1 MEIGKLPHRLHPTP
15 INHNNFSTILDP
27 VHNSSSHFEPTTG
40 ELVQDHKSPH
50 INIFSF
56 FDLNQIVDATFDV
69 LFIEEGDYFVE
80 DLEVVVD
87 CLDGF
92 GWLVSLE
99 QLRQAVM
106 VTAEVVNQDIA
117 ILTGVA
123 DITECI
129 GLATEDVD
137 VAASFIKMEV
147 LDTGL
152 TFLAVQGEFTTTA
165 DGDGLSTY

>member
-1 MEIGKLPHRLHPTP
+1 MLVEEKELSAFSQIESLIDNRLFFRILDHYLVLVNFRQLKSLQKAHSRCTLKRSLHYLASNLVTVNTNLILMEIGKLPHRLHPTP

-92 GWLVSLE
+92 G
-99 QLRQAVM
+99 
-106 VTAEVVNQDIA
+106 
-117 ILTGVA
+117 
-123 DITECI
+123 
-129 GLATEDVD
+129 
-137 VAASFIKMEV
+137 
-147 LDTGL
+147 
-152 TFLAVQGEFTTTA
+152 
-165 DGDGLSTY
+165 

>member
-1 MEIGKLPHRLHPTP
+1 M
-15 INHNNFSTILDP
+15 
-27 VHNSSSHFEPTTG
+27 
-40 ELVQDHKSPH
+40 
-50 INIFSF
+50 
-56 FDLNQIVDATFDV
+56 
-69 LFIEEGDYFVE
+69 
-80 DLEVVVD
+80 
-87 CLDGF
+87 
-92 GWLVSLE
+92 SLE

-152 TFLAVQGEFTTTA
+152 TFLAVQREFTTTA